1 MKGTSS
7 EVFSEEAEAQKF
19 QLTQIALF
27 TAIDIIA
34 RSFAKCEFVTVENQN
49 AVTKSEYYLWNY
61 SPNKHQT
68 KIEFFVQAI
77 SQLIFQNELLI
88 FETADKQL
96 LIADSFSKNELAIY
110 DDTFSSV
117 TARNWTSP
125 KTYRSSEVL
134 YLKYNNF
141 LLTNLLSKMCESYSK
156 LIDYSQQRYVKSVGH
171 KGILKIKAS
180 AANDKEFQK
189 KFNDMMNNNFKQY
202 FKSQDAVLPL
212 YDGFDYSEPQTEA
225 GKTTN
230 SEINDIEKL
239 KNEAF
244 ATVGNALHIPPA
256 IISGTASQ
264 LSDAVDAF
272 IANAIDPL
280 AQMFEEEITKK
291 RYGETEFLKGN
302 YMLVDTTTVKHIDAV
317 TSANNIDKAIA
328 CGVLNPY
335 QAQRYCNIL
344 PCSEEWAKTYYMTKN
359 YQTAELSLKG
369 GEE

>member
-96 LIADSFSKNELAIY
+96 LIADSFSKNEFAIY

-141 LLTNLLSKMCESYSK
+141 ILTNLLSRMCESYSK

-180 AANDKEFQK
+180 ATNDKEFQK
-189 KFNDMMNNNFKQY
+189 KFNDMMNSNFKQY

-272 IANAIDPL
+272 IANAVDPL

-302 YMLVDTTTVKHIDAV
+302 YMLVDTTTVKHIDAI

-328 CGVLNPY
+328 CSVLNPY

-344 PCSEEWAKTYYMTKN
+344 PCSEEWAKNYYMTKN